1 MSSSIVM
8 SVQLS
13 SLWLHNFPAVTP
25 SLFLP
30 SGGGGGGRSSP
41 SALSATP
48 NLSSHSPTVQIVG
61 VKGHDGYGN
70 VNVNSNVFGGFQGD
84 NDYWSDLDND
94 LYYWTKALRPVQ
106 WFPGHIAKAE
116 KELKEQ
122 LRLMDVVIE
131 VRDGRIPMS
140 TTHPQMDL
148 WLGNRRRILVLNR
161 EDMISTADRN
171 AWAAYFAKQGTKVVF
186 SNGQLGMGTMK
197 LGRLAKEL
205 AADVNIK
212 RRAKGL
218 LPRPVRAGIVGYPN
232 VGKSSLINRL
242 LKRRMCP
249 AAPRPGV
256 TRELRWVCFGKDLE
270 LLDSPGILPM
280 RISDQSAAIKL
291 AICDDIGE
299 RSYDVT
305 DVAAILVQM
314 LTKLPAVGGDA
325 LRKRYKID
333 VDSKCGK
340 TFVEKLAL
348 QVFNG
353 NVQQAAFR
361 VLSDFRK
368 GKFGWTALERPPR

>member
-1 MSSSIVM
+1 M

-13 SLWLHNFPAVTP
+13 GLWVPNPSTP
-25 SLFLP
+25 SHFAPNRPRFSP
-30 SGGGGGGRSSP
+30 SP
-41 SALSATP
+41 LSALS
-48 NLSSHSPTVQIVG
+48 SQSPTIQIVG
-61 VKGHDGYGN
+61 VRGPSLSENGYAN
-70 VNVNSNVFGGFQGD
+70 LNSNTFDGCQGESD
-84 NDYWSDLDND
+84 HWSDLDTD
-94 LYYWTKALRPVQ
+94 LYHWTKALRPVQ

-122 LRLMDVVIE
+122 LKLMDVVIE

-140 TTHPQMDL
+140 TSHPQMDL
-148 WLGNRRRILVLNR
+148 WLGNRKRVLVLNR

-171 AWAAYFAKQGTKVVF
+171 AWAAYFARHGTRVVF

-205 AADVNIK
+205 AADVNVK

-256 TRELRWVCFGKDLE
+256 TRELRWVRFGKDLE

-299 RSYDVT
+299 RSYDVA
-305 DVAAILVQM
+305 DVAAVLVQM
-314 LTKLPAVGGDA
+314 LTKLPTVGRDA
-325 LRKRYKID
+325 LCKRYKID
-333 VDSKCGK
+333 ADGLCGK
-340 TFVEKLAL
+340 TFVEKLAV

-353 NVQQAAFR
+353 NVNQAAFR
-361 VLSDFRK
+361 VLADFRK